1 MKTLAIIIPAYKGRF
16 LGEALESLARQ
27 SCRDFTVYVGDDCSP
42 EDIGETVSKYAGR
55 IDIVYRRL

>member
-27 SCRDFTVYVGDDCSP
+27 SCMDFTVYVGDDCS
-42 EDIGETVSKYAGR
+42 T
-55 IDIVYRRL
+55 